1 MLGEKLR
8 PTAVMHNLHATSDA
22 QLITAHSTEHLA
34 TVRQLFVEYANSLAI
49 DLCFQNFDQELAA
62 LPGDYGPPDGRLLL
76 AFDAADVAGCVAL
89 RNIGEGIC
97 EMKRFYVRPPFRRKG
112 TGRRLARAIIDAAH
126 EIGYERMRLD
136 TLFSMKEAI
145 ALYESL
151 GFRRVNPYSQN
162 PSACAVFMELKLR

>member
-1 MLGEKLR
+1 MAGEKLR
-8 PTAVMHNLHATSDA
+8 PKAVVHTLDPSSDT
-22 QLITAHSTEHLA
+22 QLIAAHSPEHLA

-62 LPGDYGPPDGRLLL
+62 LPGDYGPTHGRLLL
-76 AFDAADVAGCVAL
+76 AFEAADVAGCVAL
-89 RNIGEGIC
+89 RKIGDGIC
-97 EMKRFYVRPPFRRKG
+97 EMKRLYVRPPFRRKG

-136 TLFSMKEAI
+136 TLSSMREAI

-151 GFRRVNPYSQN
+151 GFRPINPYYQN